1 MAEPRRTP
9 LFALHERL
17 GGRMV
22 DFAGWALPVQYPAG
36 IIAEHRHCREQAAL
50 FDVSHMGQIV
60 LRDARGVEEAA
71 EALERLVPGG
81 IASLKPGQARYTQ
94 LTTEE
99 GGVIDDLIVSHAGN
113 RLFLVVNASRYED
126 DLAHLRARLDPGVVI
141 DPLERALLALQ
152 GPAAAA
158 ALARIVPECAA
169 MIFMQSVEATWS
181 GETIRVSRLGYT
193 GEDGFEIS
201 CPARLAEPLAEALLA
216 DPAVAPAGLGA
227 RDTLRLEAGL
237 PLYGHELGL
246 DTTPAEAG
254 LGWSIPKRRR
264 EAADFPGAGT
274 ICRQL
279 SDGPARRLVGLRPE
293 GAAPAR
299 DGVEVQLGGRAVGRV
314 VSGGFGPTV
323 GGPVALA
330 YVEAACAEPDTALD
344 LIVRGVARPARVTA
358 LPFVPHRYKR
368 AEASR

>member
-9 LFALHERL
+9 LFALHQRL
-17 GGRMV
+17 GGRIV

-36 IIAEHRHCREQAAL
+36 ILAEHRACREQAAL

-60 LRDARGVEEAA
+60 LSDARGVEAA
-71 EALERLVPGG
+71 AAALERLVPGG
-81 IASLKPGQARYTQ
+81 VASLTPGQARYTQ
-94 LTTEE
+94 FTTDD
-99 GGVIDDLIVSHAGN
+99 GGIIDDLIVSHAGN
-113 RLFLVVNASRYED
+113 RLFLVVNASRLEA
-126 DLAHLRARLDPGVVI
+126 DLAHLRARIDPGVSI
-141 DPLERALLALQ
+141 QPLDRALLALQ
-152 GPAAAA
+152 GPAAEQALARLAPEAA
-158 ALARIVPECAA
+158 ALR
-169 MIFMQSVEATWS
+169 FMQTAEAVWS
-181 GETIRVSRLGYT
+181 GETIRISRLGYT

-201 CPARLAEPLAEALLA
+201 CPGRIAEALAEALLA

-237 PLYGHELGL
+237 PLYGHELDL
-246 DTTPAEAG
+246 STSPVEAG

-264 EAADFPGAGT
+264 EAGDFPGAAR
-274 ICRQL
+274 ICREL
-279 SDGPARRLVGLRPE
+279 AEGPARRLVGLRPE

-299 DGVEVQLGGRAVGRV
+299 EGVEAQAGGKAVGRV

-330 YVEAACAEPDTALD
+330 YVEAAHAAPDTALD
-344 LIVRGVARPARVTA
+344 LIVRGAARPARVVP

-368 AEASR
+368 AEAAR